1 MAEKYVF
8 TGVKV
13 DGLHDRWTL
22 PEGYPA
28 LNAGGPNMSQSY
40 SSCQTLVR
48 CEWSKIWFCTNA
60 SHDSIRLVTDFV
72 NRLWDRRFVRT
83 SSFVHKPDG
92 NEVCSATMGGDYYFA
107 PEWVFDLRNKVQNNA
122 DLMRMVLGMIEKPAT
137 SQTNKVQAKPGLS
150 AEAEICAY
158 LRTGQKEPQV
168 PQQITTAHVK
178 EDPVPSNVVPALGNI
193 EGTLVQPDSPHP
205 SITARIVGGNSD
217 MAAICSDR
225 ASQAIPRY
233 IGGGP
238 LNVISGPGGA
248 IFADGRNAV
257 IGGGNSG
264 IISTVAVPSKLC
276 STDVGPTAR
285 LSNDTEGHLREIP
298 PHALVVSGSTDVRLT
313 EGSYV
318 LRCSEGHPVLLLRSR
333 LGDVIIHQGSRSN
346 VSELSRVLAE
356 CMMFPVYAADW
367 LDAQGLQQRL
377 CIRSG
382 GVGEWLMQATPSTWA
397 RIKDFDERHG
407 RSELVRAL
415 MTERT
420 FIRMEEEMTHMA
432 FTKNVEEAVPHVEV
446 TTTPAVVGKP
456 KRSAKERAKA
466 AAKKAGK
473 DALDDAKEA
482 LFRGTVRNTV
492 KEVHG
497 TAITIAKGVTD
508 NDTALMLVALME
520 TERGKAALAA
530 GFGAVLGF
538 MIDMLEGE
546 HPALERVARELKVE
560 NGSVLMD
567 PVIGAVLAPL
577 AQLFA
582 KVCLMAGDKSAADQ
596 VHKLTAPLQLVAA
609 GGTLLGEEVRV
620 AEKAAKLWRNSR
632 RSSLSEP
639 SSSASRKRHSRRR
652 RPTGFTTPHPT
663 SASDAR
669 SSTRR

>member
-1 MAEKYVF
+1 M
-8 TGVKV
+8 
-13 DGLHDRWTL
+13 
-22 PEGYPA
+22 
-28 LNAGGPNMSQSY
+28 
-40 SSCQTLVR
+40 
-48 CEWSKIWFCTNA
+48 
-60 SHDSIRLVTDFV
+60 
-72 NRLWDRRFVRT
+72 RT
-83 SSFVHKPDG
+83 
-92 NEVCSATMGGDYYFA
+92 E
-107 PEWVFDLRNKVQNNA
+107 E
-122 DLMRMVLGMIEKPAT
+122 
-137 SQTNKVQAKPGLS
+137 
-150 AEAEICAY
+150 EILAY
-158 LRTGQKEPQV
+158 LRSGQKEAPV

-178 EDPVPSNVVPALGNI
+178 EAPVPSNVVPALGNI

-225 ASQAIPRY
+225 ASQAIPPY

-276 STDVGPTAR
+276 IGDVGPTAR
-285 LSNDTEGHLREIP
+285 RANPTEGKLRGIP
-298 PHALVVSGSTDVRLT
+298 SHALVVTERTDARLGEGGYTLVCGSVRPT
-313 EGSYV
+313 T
-318 LRCSEGHPVLLLRSR
+318 LLRTP
-333 LGDVIIHQGSRSN
+333 LGDVVVHEDLGSN
-346 VSELSRVLAE
+346 EADVDTVLAL
-356 CMMFPVYAADW
+356 CMLYPLYQAAW
-367 LDAQGLQQRL
+367 LRDQGLEQRL
-377 CIRSG
+377 GMQKDGIG
-382 GVGEWLMQATPSTWA
+382 TWLMQATPSTWA

-432 FTKNVEEAVPHVEV
+432 FAKNVEEAVPHVEV

-620 AEKAAKLWRNSR
+620 AEKAVKLWRNSR